1 MKTSDIVA
9 TLESCII
16 AFEEGASDEK
26 RMALSMLE
34 GMKEKLEKEQMYDQQ
49 YLRSPLFKKII
60 HS

>member
-34 GMKEKLEKEQMYDQQ
+34 GMKEKLEKELSALLSSESD
-49 YLRSPLFKKII
+49 LS
-60 HS
+60 

>member
-34 GMKEKLEKEQMYDQQ
+34 GMKETLEKEQMWAG
-49 YLRSPLFKKII
+49 LFE
-60 HS
+60 SDMS